1 MLQTIDSSGPSRFI
15 DWIGFQ
21 GVEGIMRRAPWD
33 SLQIDHILGNT
44 SKCKCDHYGGNAKWA
59 WKHGKWEGKETINTF
74 FFFLLC
80 LEIAM
85 KYASENRLSKRRNTI
100 DF

>member
-1 MLQTIDSSGPSRFI
+1 MLQTIDSAGPSRFI

-33 SLQIDHILGNT
+33 SLQIDPSLGNT

-74 FFFLLC
+74 FFSYC
-80 LEIAM
+80 VWG
-85 KYASENRLSKRRNTI
+85 
-100 DF
+100 